1 MDTSNKEGEIM
12 TNKQYLLTLSDKE
25 CAEKIRWLWAH
36 YSLCYTDSLLAV
48 QDWLGE
54 EYIEENND

>member
-1 MDTSNKEGEIM
+1 M